1 MSIKLSAVRDDANDA
16 HLKTARASEGI
27 VYRLGYRFLIIL
39 ILSILSWVAL
49 IAIVMALLEALCPV
63 LRLVTQKQEVCEAFS
78 GLLGSF

>member
-1 MSIKLSAVRDDANDA
+1 
-16 HLKTARASEGI
+16 
-27 VYRLGYRFLIIL
+27 LGYRFLIIL